1 MKKHSN
7 ILMEDYT
14 DFQPRKTKQIK
25 KFKTN
30 QVSFSELEYDDF
42 QPAKKKKN
50 VDFKQ
55 Y

>member
-1 MKKHSN
+1 MKTHSN

-14 DFQPRKTKQIK
+14 EFRSKKTKQSTK
-25 KFKTN
+25 KTN

-42 QPAKKKKN
+42 QPTKKKKN
-50 VDFKQ
+50 VNFKQ